1 MTALSRAVTALA
13 VVAIAVV
20 LLVLRAG
27 GGQYEVTA
35 EFNDVQGLVSG
46 ANVRLAGVDVGSV
59 GRIWLGRDGWP
70 RAQLDIDDDVSMRA
84 GGTAAVRVLSLSGE
98 FNRYV
103 SIVQGSGPGLAP
115 GSLIPLGRTSS
126 PVEVDQALGTFDPS
140 TRAALSVALRGL
152 AGSLAGQGT
161 SIEATLR
168 DSQAALQEVG
178 DAAEQVN
185 GDGFDLAQLL
195 QSTDRLSSTLAA
207 RTPELEAAVDRGA
220 SLLQTLSARAG
231 EISSSIAGLPRGLD
245 ATDQALANARSLAAP
260 ADRFLSDAGPAF
272 AELPATAAE
281 LDAALGAARPAL
293 ANAANVAAVAPAAA
307 RAFAPV
313 LAAAGPLLKVMT
325 PVLRAL
331 GPMLDQARVR
341 FPDAFSFFSN
351 WADFTSNYD
360 ANGHAARVG
369 IVLPPAPTNV
379 LSPSSDGAGQLK
391 PPYLRTPG
399 ALDGQP
405 WTDYWKSFVAGGK
418 PGPDVQ

>member
-1 MTALSRAVTALA
+1 MTAVSRAVTALA
-13 VVAIAVV
+13 VVAIVV
-20 LLVLRAG
+20 VVLVLRAG
-27 GGQYEVTA
+27 GGQYELTA

-70 RAQLDIDDDVSMRA
+70 RAQLDIDDGVSMHA
-84 GGTAAVRVLSLSGE
+84 TGTAAVRVLSLSGE

-103 SIVQGSGPGLAP
+103 SIVQGSGPPLSP
-115 GSLIPLGRTSS
+115 GSLLPRTRTSS
-126 PVEVDQALGTFDPS
+126 PVEVDAALGTFDPA
-140 TRAALSVALRGL
+140 TRAELSEALRGF
-152 AGSLAGQGT
+152 AGTLSGEGS
-161 SIEATLR
+161 SIAATLR
-168 DSQAALQEVG
+168 DSQAALEEVG
-178 DAAEQVN
+178 DTAEQVN
-185 GDGFDLAQLL
+185 GDGFQLAQLL
-195 QSTDRLSSTLAA
+195 RSTDRLSSTLAA

-220 SLLQTLSARAG
+220 SLLQTLSGRAG
-231 EISSSIAGLPRGLD
+231 EISTSIAGLPRGLD
-245 ATDQALANARSLAAP
+245 AADQALANARSLAGP
-260 ADRFLSDAGPAF
+260 ANRFLNEAAPAF
-272 AELPATAAE
+272 AALPATATE
-281 LDAALGAARPAL
+281 LSDALTAARPAL
-293 ANAANVAAVAPAAA
+293 ANAATVAGVAPAAA

-351 WADFTSNYD
+351 WADFTANYD

-369 IVLPPAPTNV
+369 IVLPPAPTNA